1 MTSIK
6 WKSAEILKVFGTT
19 IREGTFTGGKATSGG
34 VITEDSPTTFTPQ
47 KIAKI
52 YENIHTHVPIYMGH
66 STDVTRKPVGYA
78 YKFGVT
84 DTLDD
89 IKYNGF
95 IFDPVAAQK
104 IATEGWDKVSPEME
118 MTEDDSRLIA
128 ITFVPNPAISGTDA
142 DIDRVVFSKET
153 TAPGDGKMTETNV
166 PEGAI
171 EMGKADID
179 TPIPQVAPQIKP
191 TEPTHKAADSKDKD
205 SDYATLTAQLEDYKA
220 KLEQQSTK
228 TESLLNDKYEA
239 IANDMKSLGIEDPS
253 AIVRGLPTE
262 QKIAVLSKMRESIAK
277 NKPLASPTTSTTKIE
292 DQSKSVEKALEE
304 VLNELGVSKEDYAK
318 ISGK

>member
-34 VITEDSPTTFTPQ
+34 VITEDSPTTFTPA
-47 KIAKI
+47 KIARI

-66 STDVTRKPVGYA
+66 STDITRRPVGYA

-118 MTEDDSRLIA
+118 MTDEDSRLIA
-128 ITFVPNPAISGTDA
+128 ITFVPNPAITGTDA
-142 DIDRVVFSKET
+142 DMDRVVFSKET
-153 TAPGDGKMTETNV
+153 TAPGDGKMTENV
-166 PEGAI
+166 PEGATEAGI
-171 EMGKADID
+171 KAPT
-179 TPIPQVAPQIKP
+179 TPTP
-191 TEPTHKAADSKDKD
+191 TEVHTLESATAPLLKTTEIKGKDT
-205 SDYATLTAQLEDYKA
+205 DYADLSAQLEDYKA
-220 KLEQQSTK
+220 KLEQQSSK

-239 IANDMKSLGIEDPS
+239 IANDVKSLGIEDPS

-277 NKPLASPTTSTTKIE
+277 NKPIASPTTSTTKIE

-304 VLNELGVSKEDYAK
+304 VLEEFGVSKEDYKK